1 MTRMTKRTVA
11 PLRPRISTKKKG
23 PDLEAIFALQVR
35 ATGLPSPVQQHRFHP
50 KRKWLFD
57 FAWPE
62 MKIAV
67 EIDGGTAIGGRHV
80 RPAGFR
86 ADCEKLNAAQL
97 LGWAVYRGDSTMT
110 KTGRLLATV
119 QAALNQTKKETL

>member
-1 MTRMTKRTVA
+1 MTRVTKRTVA
-11 PLRPRISTKKKG
+11 PRPRRAPKRKG
-23 PDLEAIFALQVR
+23 PDLEAIFALQLR
-35 ATGLPSPVQQHRFHP
+35 ATGLPAPVKQHKFHP

-62 MKIAV
+62 WKIAV

-86 ADCEKLNAAQL
+86 ADCEKINAAQL
-97 LGWAVYRGDSTMT
+97 LGWAVYRGDSAMT

-119 QAALNQTKKETL
+119 QAALNDKAKE